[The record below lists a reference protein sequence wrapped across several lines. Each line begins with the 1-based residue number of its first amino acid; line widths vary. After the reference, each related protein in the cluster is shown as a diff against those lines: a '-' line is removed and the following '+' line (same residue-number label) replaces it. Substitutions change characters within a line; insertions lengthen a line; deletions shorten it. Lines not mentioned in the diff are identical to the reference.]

1 MRTTDHV
8 TIGSRGSQLALW
20 QAHWVKKTL
29 GEHFPKLEVRIEIIK
44 TTGDAILDSPL
55 SQIGD
60 KGLFTKEIEH
70 ALLDKSIDLAVHS
83 LKDVPTALP
92 EGLTIGA
99 ISRREDVR
107 DVFIAHPHKRY
118 RALDDVPEGGTIA
131 TGSLR
136 RRSQLLH
143 SRPDLTIVDLRGNLN
158 TRFSKLEASAWD
170 GMILARAGVVRLEM
184 AKRITETISV
194 ERMLPAVGQ
203 GALGLELRTE
213 DAHIASLLAP
223 IHSEATFLATQSE
236 RSLLRYLEG
245 GCQIPLG
252 AYGRIE
258 ENELLLDAVIGS
270 LDGRKLVRGS
280 LRGRPEDA
288 ASLGER
294 LAETLCA
301 SGGKAILDEIRNA
314 APAAR

>member
-1 MRTTDHV
+1 MSMTNTI

-20 QAHWVKKTL
+20 QAHHVKKTL
-29 GEHFPKLEVRIEIIK
+29 EEHHPKLTVALEIIK

-70 ALLDKSIDLAVHS
+70 ALLDRTIDLAVHS

-92 EGLTIGA
+92 QGLTIGA

-107 DVFIAHPHKRY
+107 DVFIAHPHASHKS
-118 RALDDVPEGGTIA
+118 LDTVPRGGTIA

-143 SRPDLTIVDLRGNLN
+143 HRPDLNIIDLRGNLN
-158 TRFSKLEASAWD
+158 TRFAKLEASDWD

-184 AKRITETISV
+184 AQRITETLSL

-203 GALGLELRTE
+203 GAMGIELREE
-213 DAHIASLLAP
+213 DRDILALLAP
-223 IHSEATFLATQSE
+223 LHSEAAFRATESE
-236 RSLLRYLEG
+236 RSLLRVLEG

-252 AYGRIE
+252 AYARIE
-258 ENELLLDAVIGS
+258 NNVLFLEAVIGS
-270 LDGRKLVRGS
+270 LDGKRMVRGS
-280 LRGRPEDA
+280 ITGAPEHA
-288 ASLGER
+288 RSLGEQ
-294 LAETLCA
+294 LAQTLTK
-301 SGGKAILDEIRNA
+301 SGGQAILDEIRNA
-314 APAAR
+314 SGPR